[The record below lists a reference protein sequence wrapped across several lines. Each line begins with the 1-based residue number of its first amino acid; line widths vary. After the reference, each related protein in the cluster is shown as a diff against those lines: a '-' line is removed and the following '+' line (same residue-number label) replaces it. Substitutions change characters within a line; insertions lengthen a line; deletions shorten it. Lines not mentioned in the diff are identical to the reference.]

1 MIARPAETIMLA
13 DSGPHQLSSGGWSNG
28 MTYVITWAREP
39 NNYFV
44 YLRHNETAN
53 VAFCDGHAK
62 AQNEG
67 FVTDSRNFNLN

>member
-1 MIARPAETIMLA
+1 
-13 DSGPHQLSSGGWSNG
+13 

-44 YLRHNETAN
+44 YLRHNDMAN
-53 VAFCDGHAK
+53 VTFADGHAK

-67 FVTDSRNFNLN
+67 FVTDVEHFDLD